1 MKSKET
7 RDGRSIPRETLEHY
21 RFQAIKLRK
30 KGWKVDDIAEAF
42 GLLRTSVSH
51 WFMKVNRYGIGSLN
65 RTKAKGK
72 EPKLTMGDKTK
83 ILSWLKQSAIDF
95 GFETPLW
102 TSKRVQ
108 QLIKKQLGKSLH
120 VTNVRAWLRK
130 WNLTNQKP
138 ERRATQ
144 HDELMVKR
152 WIKEEWPKIKEHCR
166 RWQAMLYFQDESGV
180 SLTAVMGKT
189 WAPKGKTPVVKTTGK
204 RGGLCVTSAI
214 SPVGKMTFR
223 IEKGKVNA
231 DKHIEFLIQIMKQH
245 PNRKIIVIEDNAPS
259 HIAGAV
265 KSFVASQPNRIAIY
279 YLPSYSPELNP
290 DEHVWAYLK
299 AHQLK
304 THQAQTTKELKH
316 LVKRKMQGIQRKNN
330 LVNSFL
336 MHSYVL

>member
-1 MKSKET
+1 MKLKEVG
-7 RDGRSIPRETLEHY
+7 DGRSIPRETLEHY

-30 KGWKVDDIAEAF
+30 KGWKIVDIAEAF
-42 GLLRTSVSH
+42 GLVRTSVSH
-51 WFMKVNRYGIGSLN
+51 WFMKVDRYGIKSLK

-72 EPKLTMGDKTK
+72 ESKLTNEDKTK

-102 TSKRVQ
+102 TGKRVQ

-120 VTNVRAWLRK
+120 VSNVREWLRK

-138 ERRATQ
+138 EHRATQ
-144 HDELMVKR
+144 HNDRVVKR
-152 WIKEEWPKIKEHCR
+152 WLKEEWPKIEEHRR
-166 RWQAMLYFQDESGV
+166 RWQAMLYFMDESGV
-180 SLTAVMGKT
+180 SLIAVMGKT
-189 WAPKGKTPVVKTTGK
+189 WAPRGKTPVVTTTGY
-204 RGGLCVTSAI
+204 RGGLCVTLAI
-214 SPVGKMTFR
+214 SPAGKMIFR

-231 DKHIEFLIQIMKQH
+231 EKHIEFLIQIMKQH

-259 HIAGAV
+259 HIAYAI
-265 KSFVASQPNRIAIY
+265 KSFVASQPNKIAIY

-304 THQAQTTKELKH
+304 SHQAQTTEELKH
-316 LVKRKMQGIQRKNN
+316 LVKKNAEY
-330 LVNSFL
+330 SA
-336 MHSYVL
+336 

>member
-1 MKSKET
+1 MRLKEVK
-7 RDGRSIPRETLEHY
+7 DGRSIPRETLEHY
-21 RFQAIKLRK
+21 RFQAIKLRE
-30 KGWKVDDIAEAF
+30 KGWKVSDIAEAF

-51 WFMKVNRYGIGSLN
+51 WFMKVNRYGIKSLK

-72 EPKLTMGDKTK
+72 ESKLTREDKIN
-83 ILSWLKQSAIDF
+83 ILSWLKHPATDF

-102 TSKRVQ
+102 TDKRVQ

-120 VTNVRAWLRK
+120 VTNVREWLRK

-138 ERRATQ
+138 RHRAAQQDER
-144 HDELMVKR
+144 LVKR
-152 WIKEEWPKIKEHCR
+152 WLKNEWPKIREHRR
-166 RWQAMLYFQDESGV
+166 RWQAMLYFMDESGV

-189 WAPKGKTPVVKTTGK
+189 WAPKGQTPIVKTTGK

-214 SPVGKMTFR
+214 SPAGKMTFR

-245 PNRKIIVIEDNAPS
+245 PNRKIIVVEDNAPS
-259 HIAGAV
+259 HTAYAV
-265 KSFVASQPNRIAIY
+265 KSFVASQPSRIAIY

-304 THQAQTTKELKH
+304 SHQAQTTKELKQ
-316 LVKRKMQGIQRKNN
+316 LVKRKMQGIQRKNS
-330 LVNSFL
+330 LVHSFF
-336 MHSYVL
+336 MKSYVL